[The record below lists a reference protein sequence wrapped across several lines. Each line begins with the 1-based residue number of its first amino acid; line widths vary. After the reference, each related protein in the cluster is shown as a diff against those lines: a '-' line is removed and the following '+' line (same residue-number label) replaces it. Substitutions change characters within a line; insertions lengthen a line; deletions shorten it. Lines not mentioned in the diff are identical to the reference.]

1 MKQPNHANPED
12 INLNNAVP
20 DMPESF
26 RMRIRIACETLP
38 EQERRLPVR
47 GIALAAALCLVA
59 VLAVF
64 FSIGQLGGAPD
75 MLTPLTNSASGG
87 DTDLPGDGEEDLP
100 GDGEEDL
107 PGDSEEDLPGEDIPA
122 TAENG
127 IDPVF
132 VREGMTVERMKEAYG
147 LA

>member
-100 GDGEEDL
+100 GD
-107 PGDSEEDLPGEDIPA
+107 SEEDLPGEDIPA